1 MMTIANA
8 ASSVQRGLAPVRS
21 VLGNGVRV
29 IAKHAGATP
38 AVTLHASFDAGTI
51 FDPPS
56 EPGVSHFVS
65 RTIDLGTAARAADD
79 IAERLEN
86 RGVSLAI
93 TVNRHAL
100 SLVCTCL
107 VEDLDRAGTEVGSE
121 QERAGLVE
129 AHGKSLVHRTSG
141 RVVHCD
147 HGFGGIDA
155 AVPAC
160 DCPILG
166 GEQLRTRSRGAA
178 G

>member
-65 RTIDLGTAARAADD
+65 RTIDRGTAARAADD

-107 VEDLDRAGTEVGSE
+107 VEDLDATHRKALTAGANEMTKPHDAQGMPRNCAV
-121 QERAGLVE
+121 
-129 AHGKSLVHRTSG
+129 KDPSG
-141 RVVHCD
+141 NWIWLYQR
-147 HGFGGIDA
+147 
-155 AVPAC
+155 
-160 DCPILG
+160 
-166 GEQLRTRSRGAA
+166 
-178 G
+178 